1 MCNKRFFQTARH
13 LDHLQ
18 KGKSVRIK
26 NLPAIASKYPI
37 SHQGISNLHIKTRP
51 TDSTK
56 QILSPKSEN
65 NSYFCRKFDIMTK
78 AETTNE
84 KSTQV
89 SDSNDKKN
97 NLTLKDW
104 AMEDRPREKLIAKGK
119 KELSNAELIAILI
132 GSGSVGQS
140 AVDLAK
146 EILNSNDNN
155 LSLLSRQGIKELT
168 RDFKGMGEAKAVTII
183 AALELGYRMLTE
195 NIGRRE
201 YYIKDSLTL
210 FNYISPSLI
219 DLPVEEFWAIYL
231 NARNKVLFKQRISI
245 GGITDTPVDVR
256 RIFATALEKN
266 AVSIAVAHNHPT
278 GHLSPSKEDK
288 NLTCRI
294 LDAGKILNIQLRDHI
309 IVGIGDNNQPDYF
322 SFYDNGLI

>member
-1 MCNKRFFQTARH
+1 MEN
-13 LDHLQ
+13 D
-18 KGKSVRIK
+18 GK
-26 NLPAIASKYPI
+26 
-37 SHQGISNLHIKTRP
+37 
-51 TDSTK
+51 
-56 QILSPKSEN
+56 
-65 NSYFCRKFDIMTK
+65 
-78 AETTNE
+78 TTE
-84 KSTQV
+84 KEVQD
-89 SDSNDKKN
+89 SDSKSKKQ

-104 AMEDRPREKLIAKGK
+104 ALEDRPREKLIAKGK

-132 GSGSVGQS
+132 GSGSMGQS
-140 AVDLAK
+140 AVELAK

-155 LSLLSRQGIKELT
+155 LSLLSRQGVKELT

-195 NIGRRE
+195 NLNARE
-201 YYIKDSLTL
+201 LYVKDSLSL

-231 NARNKVLFKQRISI
+231 NAKNKILFKQRISI
-245 GGITDTPVDVR
+245 GGITDTPVDIR

-278 GHLSPSKEDK
+278 GQLNPSSQDK

-294 LDAGKILNIQLRDHI
+294 LEAGKVLSITLIDHI
-309 IVGIGDNNQPDYF
+309 IVGIGDDCRPNYY
-322 SFYDNGLI
+322 SFHDNGLV

>member
-1 MCNKRFFQTARH
+1 MNYVESPIEKTA
-13 LDHLQ
+13 Q
-18 KGKSVRIK
+18 
-26 NLPAIASKYPI
+26 
-37 SHQGISNLHIKTRP
+37 P
-51 TDSTK
+51 TDSK
-56 QILSPKSEN
+56 D
-65 NSYFCRKFDIMTK
+65 RK
-78 AETTNE
+78 
-84 KSTQV
+84 V
-89 SDSNDKKN
+89 

-104 AMEDRPREKLIAKGK
+104 ALEDRPREKLIAKGK
-119 KELSNAELIAILI
+119 KELSNAELIAILL

-140 AVDLAK
+140 AVGLAK

-168 RDFKGMGEAKAVTII
+168 RDFKGMGKAKAVTII

-195 NIGRRE
+195 NINNSE
-201 YYIKDSLTL
+201 HYIKDSFSL

-245 GGITDTPVDVR
+245 GGITDTPVDIR

-278 GHLSPSKEDK
+278 GHLSPSRQDK
-288 NLTCRI
+288 NLTCKI
-294 LDAGKILNIQLRDHI
+294 LDAGKTLNINLIDHI
-309 IVGIGDNNQPDYF
+309 IVGIGDNSRPDYY
-322 SFYDNGLI
+322 SFRDNGLL